1 MVIWK
6 TRGRKEERMT
16 KLLSQDDQ
24 EDGDDINQKRGE
36 AGLETK
42 RRKFGGGSE
51 TSRHHVPT
59 MLKVEARNSDLGI
72 FVLELIIK

>member
-1 MVIWK
+1 MGK
-6 TRGRKEERMT
+6 DGQLFGHMGNKRKEERMT

-24 EDGDDINQKRGE
+24 EDGDDINQERGE

-42 RRKFGGGSE
+42 RRKFGGAGRNE

-59 MLKVEARNSDLGI
+59 VLKVRARAQDGG
-72 FVLELIIK
+72 